1 MVKDISL
8 YIPCYNAEK
17 TIGKCLEAVI
27 NQTYPVSEIIVVD
40 DGSTDNT
47 VSIASRYNI
56 RIIQHKINLGLAAT
70 RNTGVLN
77 SKNEYIASLDADCV
91 PHRDWL
97 ERLIRYFTQ
106 DNIAG
111 AGGKLLEV
119 RQDTLADHWRARH
132 LVQNW
137 GDKTIINPRQ
147 LFGNNTIFRKS
158 CLLKIGL
165 YNPRYKTNFEDY
177 DISQRLI
184 KKEYT
189 LIYEPLAKV
198 EHIRSD
204 NIYSVMDTYTR
215 YYRGILVNIFFST
228 SFLTKDLLKGKF
240 SLIPLDALSL
250 IFSLYKNICRA
261 IQS

>member
-17 TIGKCLEAVI
+17 TIAECLEAVK
-27 NQTYPVSEIIVVD
+27 NQTYPVSEIIIID

-47 VSIASRYNI
+47 VSIASKYDVQ
-56 RIIQHKINLGLAAT
+56 IIQHKTNLGLAAS

-91 PHRDWL
+91 PHTDWL
-97 ERLIRYFTQ
+97 ERLIGNFTQ

-111 AGGKLLEV
+111 VGGKLLEV
-119 RQDTLADHWRARH
+119 KQDTVADRWRARH

-137 GDKTIINPRQ
+137 GDKTITNPRQ

-158 CLLKIGL
+158 CLTEIGL
-165 YNPRYKTNFEDY
+165 YNPIYKTNLEDY
-177 DISQRLI
+177 DISLRLI
-184 KKEYT
+184 KKGYN

-215 YYRGILVNIFFST
+215 YYRGILVNIFFSI
-228 SFLTKDLLKGKF
+228 SFLIKDLLKLRFPLISLDAF
-240 SLIPLDALSL
+240 SLIY
-250 IFSLYKNICRA
+250 SLYKNICRI